1 MATYNT
7 SINRDASD
15 DPLVPTPVSAQIIQE
30 LPAASAVL
38 ARAQTVPMSAKTNRQ
53 PVLSVLPT
61 AYFVTGDT
69 GLKQTSSQ
77 DWANLELVA
86 EELAVIVP
94 IPEAYLSDAQ
104 IPVWDQVRPRIVEA
118 FGKKIDGATL
128 FGVDKPSTWSDP
140 VVGSAVTAGNH
151 TTAGT
156 LDDLAA
162 DVAALARL
170 ITQDGFNVNGF
181 VSAPGFL
188 WELIGMRTSQGVPIY
203 APPAGD
209 QPATL
214 FGRPLNESMNG
225 SFDSHTQLIAGDWS
239 KAVVG
244 LRQDITFK
252 IFTEGVISDD
262 SGNIVLN
269 LMQQDSV
276 ALRAVM
282 RLGWAVANP
291 ITNLNSNSS
300 TRFPFGVLESG
311 ASS

>member
-1 MATYNT
+1 MATYNA
-7 SINRDASD
+7 SINRDSSD

-30 LPAASAVL
+30 LPVASAVL
-38 ARAQTVPMSAKTNRQ
+38 AQAMTVPMSAKTNRQ

-61 AYFVTGDT
+61 AYFVNGDT
-69 GLKQTSSQ
+69 GLKQTTSQ
-77 DWANLELVA
+77 DWENLDLVA

-128 FGVDKPSTWSDP
+128 FGVDKPTTWGAP
-140 VVGSAVTAGNH
+140 IVGSAVTAGNH
-151 TTAGT
+151 TTAGG

-170 ITQDGFNVNGF
+170 VTQDGFNVNGF
-181 VSAPGFL
+181 ISAPGFL

-209 QPATL
+209 QPSTL
-214 FGRPLNESMNG
+214 FGRQLNELKNG
-225 SFDSHTQLIAGDWS
+225 SFDDHTQLIAGDWT

-244 LRQDITFK
+244 LRQDITFRL
-252 IFTEGVISDD
+252 FTEGVISDD
-262 SGNIVLN
+262 SGNVVLN
-269 LMQQDSV
+269 LMQQDAV

-291 ITNLNSNSS
+291 ITNLNSNDS
-300 TRFPFGVLESG
+300 TRFPFGVLETSG
-311 ASS
+311 AS